1 MPKNKKNDEKS
12 LDVKKIIKRLATY
25 LKPEKKKIIG
35 IMFITIISTI
45 ASVLSPLLIGIA
57 IDKYIQASNING
69 LKQLLIVLSIIFL
82 MYALFTWLNEYIVAK
97 ISQKTMY
104 RLRRQLF
111 NHLQK
116 LSLSFYDQNE
126 TGDIMSRFTNDIT
139 AISDTLSTV
148 LIQSIS
154 SIITIIGVTVIMFII
169 NPILATTVIL
179 TIPLLLFIVMKIGKK
194 ASIYAVKQQEAIG
207 KVNSYAEEMI
217 SGMRAIKSLVRE
229 DAAIISFEGYNQK
242 LKDASI
248 KEQLY
253 SSLIFPANM
262 AVTNINNILI
272 VGIGSFLVV
281 NGNITVGLILSFIN
295 YASRFRMPINQLA
308 SIYASIQIS
317 LAGADRIFEIL
328 DTKISVKDIDK
339 PIALGDVKGD
349 VKLEHVYFSYN
360 ENKQILKDI
369 NLDVKAGTN
378 VAIVGPTGAGKTTII
393 NLLSRFYDVD
403 KGKIYIDGIDIS
415 QVKQEELRQK
425 IGIVLQ
431 DTYLFKGTVKDNI
444 RYSKMD
450 ATDEEIIAASK
461 KSQAHSFIH
470 RLPDSYDSLVEE
482 EGSNFSQGQRQLIA
496 IARAI
501 LADPEIL
508 ILDEATSSVD
518 TKTELQIQEGM
529 RELMKGRTSFIIA
542 HRLSTIK
549 EADIILVINDGMI
562 VEQGTHEQLLA
573 NKGFYNQLY
582 MSQFNNE

>member
-1 MPKNKKNDEKS
+1 MPKINEEKS

-35 IMFITIISTI
+35 IVIVTIISTM
-45 ASVLSPLLIGIA
+45 ASVACPLLIGIA
-57 IDKYIQASNING
+57 IDQYIQVNNLDG
-69 LKQLLIVLSIIFL
+69 LKWLLFVLGMLFL
-82 MYALFTWLNEYIVAK
+82 MYAVFTWLNEYIVAK
-97 ISQKTMY
+97 ISQKTMF

-116 LSLSFYDQNE
+116 LSLSFYDQNQ

-148 LIQSIS
+148 IIESIS
-154 SIITIIGVTVIMFII
+154 SIITIIGVAIIMFVI
-169 NPILATTVIL
+169 NPVLATLVIL
-179 TIPLLLFIVMKIGKK
+179 TIPLLLYIVMKIGKK
-194 ASIYAVKQQEAIG
+194 ASIYAVKQQDAIG

-229 DAAIISFEGYNQK
+229 DVAIADFEEHNQQ
-242 LKDASI
+242 LKDVAI

-262 AVTNINNILI
+262 AITNINNIMI
-272 VGIGSFLVV
+272 VGIGAFLVV
-281 NGNITVGLILSFIN
+281 SGNITVGLILSFIN
-295 YASRFRMPINQLA
+295 YASQFRMPINQLA
-308 SIYASIQIS
+308 SIYASIQVS
-317 LAGADRIFEIL
+317 LAGADRIFEIF
-328 DTKISVKDIDK
+328 DTEITVKDIEDS
-339 PIALGDVKGD
+339 IELGEIVGH
-349 VKLEHVYFSYN
+349 VKLDHVNFSYTK
-360 ENKQILKDI
+360 NKPVLKDI
-369 NLDVKAGTN
+369 NIDVRAGTN
-378 VAIVGPTGAGKTTII
+378 VALVGPTGAGKTTII
-393 NLLSRFYDVD
+393 NLLTRFYDVD
-403 KGKIYIDGIDIS
+403 SGNIYIDDIDIS

-444 RYSKMD
+444 RYSKMT
-450 ATDEEIIAASK
+450 ATDEEIIKASK

-470 RLPDSYDSLVEE
+470 RLPDGYDSVVEE

-518 TKTELQIQEGM
+518 TKTELEIQVGM
-529 RELMKGRTSFIIA
+529 KELMKGRTSFVIA

-562 VEQGTHEQLLA
+562 IETGTHEQLLN
-573 NKGFYNQLY
+573 NKGFYYQLY
-582 MSQFNNE
+582 MSQFNN